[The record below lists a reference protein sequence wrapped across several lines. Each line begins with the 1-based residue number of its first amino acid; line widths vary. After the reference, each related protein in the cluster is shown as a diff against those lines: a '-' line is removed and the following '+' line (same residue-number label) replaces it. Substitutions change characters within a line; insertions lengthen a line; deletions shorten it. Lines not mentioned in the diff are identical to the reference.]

1 MVIYPFL
8 TNLGDEIFV
17 KGGRICNTQKRKS
30 EDRDELSIVT
40 FMHHHM

>member
-17 KGGRICNTQKRKS
+17 KGGRICNAQNMYEKK
-30 EDRDELSIVT
+30 I
-40 FMHHHM
+40 